1 MRDAY
6 RMAEAQAR
14 NAKYKD
20 LIFLPYLF
28 EALDEGNAGG
38 GLYGLKNWHT
48 GDDIMLA
55 IYEGIVMHHYERVE
69 TKLVDAP
76 KAETLYLGGGGAG
89 SSLFAQLF
97 ADMFNRPV
105 QSPDCDELAARGAA
119 LAALAG
125 LGVKKDIRDALIPVS
140 VKKTYC
146 PDPENHKAMMEKLE
160 IYKSLLK
167 R

>member
-1 MRDAY
+1 
-6 RMAEAQAR
+6 
-14 NAKYKD
+14 
-20 LIFLPYLF
+20 
-28 EALDEGNAGG
+28 
-38 GLYGLKNWHT
+38 
-48 GDDIMLA
+48 
-55 IYEGIVMHHYERVE
+55 MHHYERVE

-105 QSPDCDELAARGAA
+105 QIPDCDELAARGAA